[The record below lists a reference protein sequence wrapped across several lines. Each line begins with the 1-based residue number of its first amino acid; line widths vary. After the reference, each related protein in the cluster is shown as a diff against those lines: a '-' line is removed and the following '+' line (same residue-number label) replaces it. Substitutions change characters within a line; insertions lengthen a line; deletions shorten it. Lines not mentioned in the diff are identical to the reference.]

1 MKGDF
6 KMKIAYV
13 RVSSA
18 DQNEA
23 RQVEALKEYDIEK
36 WFIEKVSGKDM
47 NRPELQRLLEF
58 AREGDTV
65 YVKDFSRLA
74 RSTKDLLELVER
86 FKEKN
91 IHLVSL
97 KENLD
102 TSTATGK
109 LMLTMIAAI
118 NEFEREN
125 ILERQREGIAL
136 AKQRG
141 AYKGRKA
148 VQVKDFGKYY
158 DRYLRRE
165 YTKKELAEELNI
177 SRPTLDRLIKEYQQS
192 EK

>member
-1 MKGDF
+1 
-6 KMKIAYV
+6 MKIAYV

-23 RQVEALKEYDIEK
+23 RQVEALKNYGIEK
-36 WFIEKVSGKDM
+36 WFIEKVSAKDM
-47 NRPELQRLLEF
+47 NRPELQNLLEF

-65 YVKDFSRLA
+65 YIKDFSRLA

-102 TSTATGK
+102 TATATGK

-136 AKQRG
+136 AKKRG
-141 AYKGRKA
+141 VYKGRKA

>member
-1 MKGDF
+1 
-6 KMKIAYV
+6 MKIAYV

-23 RQVEALKEYDIEK
+23 RQVEALKKYDIEK
-36 WFIEKVSGKDM
+36 WFVEKVSGKDM

-91 IHLVSL
+91 ILLVSF

-102 TSTATGK
+102 T
-109 LMLTMIAAI
+109 
-118 NEFEREN
+118 
-125 ILERQREGIAL
+125 
-136 AKQRG
+136 
-141 AYKGRKA
+141 
-148 VQVKDFGKYY
+148 
-158 DRYLRRE
+158 
-165 YTKKELAEELNI
+165 
-177 SRPTLDRLIKEYQQS
+177 
-192 EK
+192 

>member
-1 MKGDF
+1 
-6 KMKIAYV
+6 MKIAYV

-23 RQVEALKEYDIEK
+23 RQVEALKKYDIEK
-36 WFIEKVSGKDM
+36 WCVEKVSGKDM

-148 VQVKDFGKYY
+148 VQVKDFGIYY
-158 DRYLRRE
+158 DRYLCRE

-177 SRPTLDRLIKEYQQS
+177 SRPTLARLIKEYQQS

>member
-1 MKGDF
+1 
-6 KMKIAYV
+6 MKIAYV

-23 RQVEALKEYDIEK
+23 RQVEALKKYDIEK
-36 WFIEKVSGKDM
+36 WFVQKVSGKDM

-177 SRPTLDRLIKEYQQS
+177 SRPTLDRLIKEYQQL

>member
-1 MKGDF
+1 
-6 KMKIAYV
+6 
-13 RVSSA
+13 
-18 DQNEA
+18 
-23 RQVEALKEYDIEK
+23 
-36 WFIEKVSGKDM
+36 
-47 NRPELQRLLEF
+47 
-58 AREGDTV
+58 
-65 YVKDFSRLA
+65 
-74 RSTKDLLELVER
+74 
-86 FKEKN
+86 
-91 IHLVSL
+91 
-97 KENLD
+97 
-102 TSTATGK
+102 
-109 LMLTMIAAI
+109 MLTMIAAI

>member
-1 MKGDF
+1 
-6 KMKIAYV
+6 MKIAYV

-23 RQVEALKEYDIEK
+23 RQVEALKKYDIEK
-36 WFIEKVSGKDM
+36 WFVEKVSGKDM

-136 AKQRG
+136 ARKRG

-177 SRPTLDRLIKEYQQS
+177 SRPTLDRLIKEYQQL

>member
-1 MKGDF
+1 
-6 KMKIAYV
+6 
-13 RVSSA
+13 
-18 DQNEA
+18 
-23 RQVEALKEYDIEK
+23 
-36 WFIEKVSGKDM
+36 M

-118 NEFEREN
+118 NEFERAN
-125 ILERQREGIAL
+125 ILERQLEVIAL
-136 AKQRG
+136 AKQR
-141 AYKGRKA
+141 
-148 VQVKDFGKYY
+148 
-158 DRYLRRE
+158 
-165 YTKKELAEELNI
+165 
-177 SRPTLDRLIKEYQQS
+177 
-192 EK
+192 

>member
-1 MKGDF
+1 M
-6 KMKIAYV
+6 MKIAYV

-23 RQVEALKEYDIEK
+23 RQVEALKKYDIEK
-36 WFIEKVSGKDM
+36 WFVEKVSGKDM

-118 NEFEREN
+118 HEFEREN

-177 SRPTLDRLIKEYQQS
+177 SRPTLDRLIKEYQQL